1 MGGPGWAGWR
11 LGPGGFLL
19 SVTGSHQR
27 SLKNC
32 SQLSVDSEL
41 EASKSKCGNLLSSG
55 SKDSEKW
62 SGFYELHSRLIPGPW
77 GGVRSQA

>member
-1 MGGPGWAGWR
+1 MGRLEAGPRRFSIVCDGEPPEVFEKR
-11 LGPGGFLL
+11 
-19 SVTGSHQR
+19 
-27 SLKNC
+27 

-55 SKDSEKW
+55 SKDSEKG
-62 SGFYELHSRLIPGPW
+62 SGFYELHSRLIPGPR